1 LLAPAGTPPAIV
13 KRLQEEVARVIELPD
28 VKKRISGMSVIPFT
42 NTPEDFSKFIASE
55 IVLWTQVAKDNHIK
69 AN

>member
-1 LLAPAGTPPAIV
+1 
-13 KRLQEEVARVIELPD
+13 
-28 VKKRISGMSVIPFT
+28 VKKRISGMSVIPYT

-55 IVLWTQVAKDNHIK
+55 IVLWTQVAKDNNIK